1 MGAIEK
7 FHEFYKN
14 RHDYVK
20 DWKSR
25 NPSGKVIG
33 YFCTYVPEEI
43 LYAANVLPVRILGSH
58 EPQSVTEAHI
68 FAMFCPFC
76 RDCLAQGLKGRYDYL
91 DGVMISQ
98 SCLHI
103 RQAYHSWKQHI
114 PVDFDYLIPMPGA
127 VQSKSAIPF
136 FKEELIQFKKAIEE
150 WTGHEITGDD
160 LNRGIEVVNRNRGL
174 MKKVYELRKS
184 DSPSITGL
192 EAMYMVVSSQMV
204 DKNEHSQ
211 VLEKFLAGELKER
224 LMDRDPGVRLMI
236 IGSEDDDTKFIDM
249 VENAGATVVCDDHCT
264 GTRYFWD
271 EVQMDS
277 DPIEAI
283 AKRYIDRTPCP
294 SKDWPERKRFDRIME
309 FAKDFN
315 VQGALILQQK
325 FCDPHEADR
334 VALKDMLEQNG
345 IKTLDLEFDVTV
357 PIGPFRIRVD
367 AFLETFLG
375 DELF

>member
-150 WTGHEITGDD
+150 WLGHEITGDD

-211 VLEKFLAGELKER
+211 VLEKSLAGELKER

-294 SKDWPERKRFDRIME
+294 SKDWPERRRFDRIME

-345 IKTLDLEFDVTV
+345 IKTLELEFDVTV